1 MYQRQVHVRHL
12 RRRQTAVGHGRRFSR
27 AKQQV
32 EGGGRG
38 QRSASRAAAAAAA
51 ASSGSSGACSSPAG
65 SRGTL
70 RAPPTAPRTHQPFHL
85 PYTPSH
91 PAATR
96 PLLASPRPGPR
107 IARLRRQED
116 LLPSQRPRLKMTLQ
130 HRPLRK
136 QPVRSI
142 RRNDFRCGDCVCAY
156 DRRLGP
162 VPLGRVEVP
171 YNLEPPQLMSRGTLE
186 MKLWEVAREGGR
198 TYDSLR

>member
-1 MYQRQVHVRHL
+1 MAAGLAEPNSRL
-12 RRRQTAVGHGRRFSR
+12 R
-27 AKQQV
+27 
-32 EGGGRG
+32 EGGGVSAVLAVQQ
-38 QRSASRAAAAAAA
+38 QRRQQPAAAAAAHA
-51 ASSGSSGACSSPAG
+51 AHLQGLEAPFELRRQPRVRISRFIYHIPPPIRQPPA
-65 SRGTL
+65 
-70 RAPPTAPRTHQPFHL
+70 PCW
-85 PYTPSH
+85 H
-91 PAATR
+91 P
-96 PLLASPRPGPR
+96 PRPGPR